1 MEVLCNSV
9 YETHNIVIGDN
20 LNELDSFLGYWEA
33 SEWSQV
39 SKLFLINKLNFKQV
53 CHWILFYFYFY
64 SFFYLIDVTNIDVNK
79 LRQQFLNIQGG
90 HIIITDQN
98 VTNE

>member
-1 MEVLCNSV
+1 MST
-9 YETHNIVIGDN
+9 ETK
-20 LNELDSFLGYWEA
+20 LQTSLSLDFI
-33 SEWSQV
+33 
-39 SKLFLINKLNFKQV
+39 LFLF
-53 CHWILFYFYFY
+53 LFL
-64 SFFYLIDVTNIDVNK
+64 FYLIDVTNIDVNK